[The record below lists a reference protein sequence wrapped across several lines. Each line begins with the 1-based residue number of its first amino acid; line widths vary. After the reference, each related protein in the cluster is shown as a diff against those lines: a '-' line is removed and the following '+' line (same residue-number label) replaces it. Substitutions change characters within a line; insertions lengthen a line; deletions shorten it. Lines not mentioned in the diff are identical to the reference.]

1 MIMNF
6 RRIRAAHLKL
16 GRDGERA
23 AARYFELCG
32 CRILGRNCRTF
43 GGELDLVVLDGGI
56 LLFVE
61 VKTLREKP
69 GFAPAGNLSAAQCRR
84 NCSAAMQYLAMLHYV
99 PAAWRFDLIE
109 VVFRN
114 RRVASLRR
122 HPDYL
127 PPHGTEAVAEALARR
142 PFWGYII

>member
-1 MIMNF
+1 MKPFGVVKGI
-6 RRIRAAHLKL
+6 RRRL
-16 GRDGERA
+16 GVRGETT
-23 AARYFELCG
+23 AARLLEIHGCQILCRNYR
-32 CRILGRNCRTF
+32 CRA
-43 GGELDLVVLDGGI
+43 GELDLVVLDGGI
-56 LLFVE
+56 LLFIE

-84 NCSAAMQYLAMLHYV
+84 NFSAAMQYLAMLHYV

-109 VVFRN
+109 VVFRG

-127 PPHGTEAVAEALARR
+127 PPHGTETVAEALARR